1 MTDDEIER
9 AKDELEDLR
18 GEVRQVLADELGA
31 DTGGYRADRV
41 EAARAVVYDDDGEL
55 IPPEELADALEAAGV
70 TVSVGDDGIPE
81 YSDVPPSLSLSACHL
96 AVDLRKDP
104 AEIVGEPSHA
114 VADAG
119 ERGP

>member
-9 AKDELEDLR
+9 ARDELEDLR

-104 AEIVGEPSHA
+104 AEIVGESGHA
-114 VADAG
+114 VADGG
-119 ERGP
+119 E